1 MGTNYDNESKYLY
14 KIDENLNTTQLK
26 YYSCFEKT
34 PEKEGAFRFCYF
46 GTIKDQYDE
55 PSSNSYFPD
64 GKCVVKVFKKKVAY
78 HKTDLNEDFK
88 NSIYAR
94 KVSKIFNKLYGN
106 VLSEL
111 KFVIPFAASMD
122 KYATFNLF
130 FFIPITN
137 SDAEKKIKKHE
148 WFAVEPFINGNYE
161 KFVSNTNWE
170 NPNLGV
176 SIPAFMHW
184 NWVYSKGEKVVSDVQ
199 GVKKDEGYILTD
211 PAVQS
216 INSEYGST
224 DLGPYGIL
232 VFLAKHTHNKYC
244 KDLPWPKKD
253 LVELIRSYHQSTSQ
267 RTTFSF
273 EFKHSSYINEIYMKI
288 KNSRINIWM
297 YNINI

>member
-1 MGTNYDNESKYLY
+1 MGTNYDNESKCLY
-14 KIDENLNTTQLK
+14 KIDENLNTTKLK

-34 PEKEGAFRFCYF
+34 PEKEGAFRYCYF

-137 SDAEKKIKKHE
+137 SDAKKKIKKHE

-176 SIPAFMHW
+176 SQLLCIGIGFT
-184 NWVYSKGEKVVSDVQ
+184 VK
-199 GVKKDEGYILTD
+199 VKKL
-211 PAVQS
+211 
-216 INSEYGST
+216 
-224 DLGPYGIL
+224 
-232 VFLAKHTHNKYC
+232 F
-244 KDLPWPKKD
+244 
-253 LVELIRSYHQSTSQ
+253 RM
-267 RTTFSF
+267 
-273 EFKHSSYINEIYMKI
+273 FKA
-288 KNSRINIWM
+288 
-297 YNINI
+297 